1 MHKISMQNKEVNKI
15 IDNLRGRRQ
24 YEEKKATKLGYSS
37 LYEYFEDKINKQ
49 KEAAENKIRELE
61 SIKAQEKIVKKK
73 NIKENECSCC

>member
-49 KEAAENKIRELE
+49 KEATENKIRELE
-61 SIKAQEKIVKKK
+61 SIKAEKKIVKKK
-73 NIKENECSCC
+73 NIKKNECGCC

>member
-1 MHKISMQNKEVNKI
+1 MQNKEVNKI

-49 KEAAENKIRELE
+49 T
-61 SIKAQEKIVKKK
+61 
-73 NIKENECSCC
+73 

>member
-1 MHKISMQNKEVNKI
+1 MQNKEVNKI

-61 SIKAQEKIVKKK
+61 SIKPQEKIVKKK
-73 NIKENECSCC
+73 NIKKNECSCC